1 MFAKSFGDLGEI
13 LEAFSGGC
21 LGKSQKKVC
30 KVLERFDPH
39 SGGALGDCLAD
50 RSGVLANSLDICW
63 DIGNFLG
70 RSWPHLGGE
79 LSTGSLGSPCIDLP
93 KSLWGRLP
101 LRVLGESCRILRVG
115 EGGGRV
121 LK

>member
-1 MFAKSFGDLGEI
+1 MFAKFFGDLGQI
-13 LEAFSGGC
+13 LGAFSGGC

-30 KVLERFDPH
+30 KVLERFEPH
-39 SGGALGDCLAD
+39 SRGVLGDCLAD
-50 RSGVLANSLDICW
+50 RSGVWANSLDSCW

-70 RSWPHLGGE
+70 GPWPHLGGE
-79 LSTGSLGSPCIDLP
+79 LPTGFLGSPCIDLP
-93 KSLWGRLP
+93 KSLWGRLS